1 MKKLFS
7 AALFTCAALL
17 SCTNGELPVAEY
29 QVIPLPQEIIKE
41 KGDGFVLDKST
52 CIVYKG
58 DETMKRNAELLAGY
72 VKESTGLDL
81 TVTDV
86 ETAGAI
92 TISTGEA
99 GENAEGYKL
108 TADSEGIEITGASPA
123 GVFYGIQTLRK
134 SLPIVEGGKILLPA
148 VTINDSPRFPY
159 RGAHLDVSRHFFT
172 TDSIKRF
179 IDMLALHNLNRFHWH
194 LTDDQ
199 GWRIEIKKYP
209 KLTTVAAQRDET
221 VIGRNTPEY
230 DGKHYGPFFYTQ
242 DECREIVAYAAE
254 RHITV
259 IPEIDLPGHMQA
271 ALAAYPEYGCTGGPY
286 EVWKMWGVSDNV
298 LCAGNDATLKFI
310 EDVLS
315 EVIEVF
321 PSEYIHIGGDEC
333 PKTQWEKC
341 PKCQARIKSLGIKG
355 DKKHSAE
362 MYLQSFVIN
371 HAEKFLN
378 SKGRQIIG
386 WDEILEGGLA
396 PNATVHSW
404 RGVEGGIEAAKQGH
418 DCIMSPTTF
427 MYFDYYQTKYTDNEP
442 LAIGGYVPVEKVYSF
457 EPVNDTL
464 SVDVQKHII
473 GVQANLWSE
482 YVPTYS
488 HVEYMELP
496 RMAALC
502 EVQWCKPENKDFNS
516 FKQRLLP
523 LLNLYD
529 KKQYNY
535 AKHILDIEEEFG
547 IDTEKG
553 VVTVSLKTLDNMP
566 VYYTLDGSEPTTAS
580 AKCEGVLEIDKS
592 CTLKAKGIG
601 ERGETRLFT
610 EEIAFSKATAKPIK
624 LLQPIHK
631 NYTFKGETTLVDG
644 LKGNPNYRTGRWLGF
659 CETDLEAV
667 IDLKKEE
674 EISNLKFN
682 TSVDK
687 GDWVFDVL
695 GITVSVSDDGEN
707 FTDVFDRT
715 YPDLTAKDENRIY
728 EHNVDFAPVKAR
740 YVKIKALSD
749 RDMPAWHPATGYPAF
764 IFVDEL
770 EIN

>member
-1 MKKLFS
+1 MLSLALFS
-7 AALFTCAALL
+7 CKEQAATG
-17 SCTNGELPVAEY
+17 NY
-29 QVIPLPQEIIKE
+29 NVIPLPLEIVE
-41 KGDGFVLDKST
+41 GEGEGFLLNSKTS
-52 CIVYKG
+52 IVYEG
-58 DETMKRNAELLAGY
+58 DEVMKRNAEHLSGY
-72 VKESTGLDL
+72 IKDLTGLEL
-81 TVTDV
+81 EVTDSKK
-86 ETAGAI
+86 ENAI
-92 TISTGEA
+92 RIAVAEA
-99 GENAEGYKL
+99 GDNSEAYKL
-108 TADSEGIEITGASPA
+108 TVDKNGVNITGASAA

-134 SLPIVEGGKILLPA
+134 SIPAGAGEVLLPA
-148 VTINDSPRFPY
+148 VTINDSPRFSY

-172 TDSIKRF
+172 PDSIKRF
-179 IDMLALHNLNRFHWH
+179 IDILALHNLNRFHWH
-194 LTDDQ
+194 ITDDQ

-209 KLTTVAAQRDET
+209 KLTTVAAERDET
-221 VIGRNTPEY
+221 VIGRNSGEY
-230 DGKHYGPFFYTQ
+230 DGKHYGPFYYTQ

-298 LCAGNDATLKFI
+298 LCAGNDATLSFI
-310 EDVLS
+310 EDVLA

-341 PKCQARIKSLGIKG
+341 PKCQARIKALGIKG
-355 DKKHSAE
+355 DNKHSAE

-427 MYFDYYQTKYTDNEP
+427 MYFDYYQTKYTDDEP

-457 EPVNDTL
+457 EPINDTL
-464 SVDVQKHII
+464 SVDIQKHII

-482 YVPTYS
+482 YIPTFS

-502 EVQWCKPENKDFNS
+502 EVQWCKPENKNFEE

-523 LLNLYD
+523 LIGIYE
-529 KKQYNY
+529 KYGYNY
-535 AKHILDIEEEFG
+535 AKHILDIEEKFTT
-547 IDTEKG
+547 DTEKG
-553 VVTVSLKTLDNMP
+553 AIVIEFKTLDNLP
-566 VYYTLDGSEPTTAS
+566 IYYTLDGSEPTEKSALYTAPI
-580 AKCEGVLEIDKS
+580 EIRES
-592 CTLKAKGIG
+592 CTVKAKGIG
-601 ERGETRLFT
+601 ERGETRMFS
-610 EEIAFSKATAKPIK
+610 EEISFSKATAKPIK
-624 LLQPIHK
+624 LLQDIHK
-631 NYTFKGETTLVDG
+631 NYTFEGPITLVDG

-659 CETDLEAV
+659 CLTDLEAV

-674 EISNLKFN
+674 EISTVSFN

-687 GDWVFDVL
+687 GDWVFDLL

-707 FTDVFDRT
+707 FTEVFSEK
-715 YPDLTAKDENRIY
+715 YPDLTAEDENKIY
-728 EHNVDFAPVKAR
+728 GHKVEFAPVKAR
-740 YVKIKALSD
+740 YVKILALSD
-749 RDMPAWHPATGYPAF
+749 RDMPEWHPAKGLPAF